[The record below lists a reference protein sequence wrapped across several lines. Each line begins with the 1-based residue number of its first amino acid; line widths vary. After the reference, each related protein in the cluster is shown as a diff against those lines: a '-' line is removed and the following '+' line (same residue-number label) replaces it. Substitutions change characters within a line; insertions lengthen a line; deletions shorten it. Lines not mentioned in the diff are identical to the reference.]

1 MPAALSLARHF
12 LDQAFNQGNLAIV
25 DDLVSVDAAIHTT
38 GWSVPANRLG
48 LKQMIAT
55 LRSAFPDLNCAVED
69 EIAADDRLAALW
81 TLRGTHK
88 GSLFGNLP
96 TGRLVEVQGFLFA
109 RAAAGRIVEG
119 WIFIDQMSLLQQLAI
134 IPPPR
139 VSHG

>member
-1 MPAALSLARHF
+1 VSAAPSLARNI
-12 LDQAFNQGNLAIV
+12 LDQTFNQGNLAIV
-25 DDLVSVDAAIHTT
+25 DDLVSVDAVTHIA

-55 LRSAFPDLNCAVED
+55 LRPAFPDLNCAVED
-69 EIAADDRLAALW
+69 EIADDDRLVALW
-81 TLRGTHK
+81 TMCGTHK

-119 WIFIDQMSLLQQLAI
+119 WILIEQMSILRQI
-134 IPPPR
+134 GIVPPA
-139 VSHG
+139 G